1 MTVTFFLQVQ
11 DNFDRMDFNKMC
23 WTLCARKNLNRNHL
37 LISDDDA
44 FKIWCIFNFLSEE
57 KYPLVMV
64 TEEVGGILSPSHAY
78 ICDKLGQDF
87 SLCVLVLAID

>member
-1 MTVTFFLQVQ
+1 MRTFLFFPQVQ
-11 DNFDRMDFNKMC
+11 DNFDRIDFNRMC

-44 FKIWCIFNFLSEE
+44 FKIWCIFNFLAED

-64 TEEVGGILSPSHAY
+64 SEEVRRITIFLLNSETKCYKKEPDSQVESFA
-78 ICDKLGQDF
+78 
-87 SLCVLVLAID
+87 

>member
-1 MTVTFFLQVQ
+1 ML
-11 DNFDRMDFNKMC
+11 C

-44 FKIWCIFNFLSEE
+44 FKIWCIFNFLSED

-64 TEEVGGILSPSHAY
+64 AEEVRMITIFFA
-78 ICDKLGQDF
+78 KF
-87 SLCVLVLAID
+87 